1 MATSPKA
8 VKPGLKPAPVPDN
21 VTALPTAGS
30 RKKVLIVLAGAIL
43 LLLAGGGGA
52 WYYFN
57 FFKAPAAAVAP
68 QAKKPAEAP
77 VAPPVFLAL
86 ESFTVNLQTEDM
98 PQFLQVSLTLQLA
111 NEAQVEHIKTNM
123 PQVRNRLLLLLSG
136 KKAGE
141 ILSVEGK
148 KKLSAEIVEQVKQP
162 FTPQGP
168 SPEVSDV
175 FFTSFV
181 VQ

>member
-8 VKPGLKPAPVPDN
+8 VKSGLKPAPVPDN

-30 RKKVLIVLAGAIL
+30 RKKFFIVLVGAIL
-43 LLLAGGGGA
+43 LLVAGGGGA
-52 WYYFN
+52 WYYLN
-57 FFKAPAAAVAP
+57 FFKAPSAAVKP
-68 QAKKPAEAP
+68 QAKKPAEPPATL
-77 VAPPVFLAL
+77 PVFLAL
-86 ESFTVNLQTEDM
+86 ESFTVNLQSDDM
-98 PQFLQVSLTLQLA
+98 PQFLQVSLTLQVA
-111 NEAQVEHIKTNM
+111 NEAQMEHIKTNM
-123 PQVRNRLLLLLSG
+123 PHVRNRLLLLLSS

-141 ILSVEGK
+141 ILSMEGK
-148 KKLSAEIVEQVKQP
+148 KKLSAEIVEQIRQP

-168 SPEVSDV
+168 SPEVSNV

>member
-8 VKPGLKPAPVPDN
+8 AKPGPKPVPSSDN

-30 RKKVLIVLAGAIL
+30 RKKLFIIAGAVL
-43 LLLAGGGGA
+43 LLAAGGGGA
-52 WYYFN
+52 WYFLGGGAQQVPGTQA
-57 FFKAPAAAVAP
+57 KTPAP
-68 QAKKPAEAP
+68 QPS
-77 VAPPVFLAL
+77 APPVFLAL
-86 ESFTVNLQTEDM
+86 ETFTVNLQSEDM
-98 PQFLQVSLTLQLA
+98 QQFLQVGLTLQVA
-111 NEAQVEHIKTNM
+111 NEAQVELLKANM

-136 KKAGE
+136 KKPGE
-141 ILSVEGK
+141 ILSVDGK
-148 KKLSAEIVEQVKQP
+148 KKLSAEIVEQIRQP

-168 SPEVSDV
+168 QPEVSDV